1 MAKQVGQLLI
11 EGCIDNVCF
20 YKLEGSYYARMKSS
34 LSGKRVKKDPAFA
47 GTMKSAN
54 LLGRASSLVSP
65 VFQRLSKTE
74 RDRDLFRQLT
84 GFVKGLLKEG
94 TPVEEVQALLLD
106 RLEGLKQADRGR
118 Q

>member
-11 EGCIDNVCF
+11 EGCIDGVCF

-34 LSGKRVKKDPAFA
+34 LTGKRVKNDPAFA

-65 VFQRLSKTE
+65 VFQQLSKTE
-74 RDRDLFRQLT
+74 RDRDLFRRLT

-94 TPVEEVQALLLD
+94 VPVEKVQVLLADYVESWKKED
-106 RLEGLKQADRGR
+106 RSKK
-118 Q
+118 